1 MRRKVM
7 GTLIMAVGN
16 YIVFS
21 LTEGLLLPFTGIM
34 LITAGV
40 SLIRE

>member
-1 MRRKVM
+1 MSRKVM
-7 GTLIMAVGN
+7 GTLIMAAGN

-21 LTEGLLLPFTGIM
+21 LTEGILLPVAGIM
-34 LITAGV
+34 LIAAGT